1 MHDVVGWAS
10 FQLALAALLLFIAG
24 HRLRSG
30 HWALSVAAIAGVAG
44 AAWALQ
50 TAIAGSALPVW
61 LALALAFGVG
71 AAMTAAFPSWNPIG
85 HAAFTAALLAAVT
98 FLLYAG
104 EAVGAAR
111 LDPMSLAAALLLL
124 GLQGGA
130 LVLLLAHTFEIVD
143 VVCRTR
149 WHHIGGRKTVRGYA
163 PKVSLHV
170 PTHNE
175 PPELVNDTLNALA
188 RLAYPNFEVIV
199 VDNNTA
205 EERVWQPVQAHC
217 ARLGPRFRFY
227 HLMPWPGY
235 KAGALNFALSATAS
249 DAEIVGVVDAD
260 YVVEPSFLADLVG
273 HFADPKIAFV
283 QTPQDYRD
291 GEDGGRYG
299 RALYLAYLYFF
310 KVSMAVRN
318 ERNAIIY
325 AGTMGLIRRSA
336 LAEVGGWDEWC
347 ITEDAEV
354 SLRLLDAGY
363 ESLYVDH
370 TYGRGLMP
378 LDYAAL
384 KRQRFRWAFG
394 GMQLLRMHARR
405 LLLPW
410 TKGRLTHAQRF
421 MYLSAGLQWLNDPL
435 SLAFTAILLIG
446 TGALILGRAFP
457 VQPLAAQ
464 VMLTPLLLI
473 GFAVLRFLWAL
484 RVRLR
489 CTWREA
495 ADALIVLLGLTWV
508 VARACI
514 RGLTS
519 ERGVFLRT
527 PKQAPRPTFV
537 QTLSVVWWELCL
549 GGACLVA
556 AGTLV
561 FRHFGHLELS
571 HAVVVFLLVWQAFL
585 YLSAVQT
592 SVWSHFGRQPAPAAE
607 RPNVNLVPDRS
618 AAA

>member
-1 MHDVVGWAS
+1 MHDVVVWTS
-10 FQLALAALLLFIAG
+10 LQLVLAALLLFAAG
-24 HRLRSG
+24 HRLPRG
-30 HWALSVAAIAGVAG
+30 HWALSIATTSGVAA
-44 AAWALQ
+44 AAWAVQRVLVGA
-50 TAIAGSALPVW
+50 TPPLALVLVLGAGS
-61 LALALAFGVG
+61 G
-71 AAMTAAFPSWNPIG
+71 AVVTMVFSQWNAPG
-85 HAAFTAALLAAVT
+85 SAAFTAALAAATT
-98 FLLYAG
+98 FLLYA
-104 EAVGAAR
+104 AQVVGGAR
-111 LDPMSLAAALLLL
+111 FDRLSLAAALLLL
-124 GLQGGA
+124 GLQVGA
-130 LVLLLAHTFEIVD
+130 LILLLAHTFEIVD

-149 WHHIGGRKTVRGYA
+149 WHNIGSRRRVHGYT

-170 PTHNE
+170 PIHNE
-175 PPELVNDTLNALA
+175 PPELVIETLNALA
-188 RLAYPNFEVIV
+188 RLTYPNFEVIV

-205 EERVWQPVQAHC
+205 EEPVWQPVRAHC
-217 ARLGPRFRFY
+217 ERLGPRFRFH

-235 KAGALNFALSATAS
+235 KAGALNFALSATAL

-260 YVVEPSFLADLVG
+260 YVVDPMFLTDLVG
-273 HFADPKIAFV
+273 HFVDPKVAFV

-291 GEDGGRYG
+291 GEGRGRYG

-310 KVSMAVRN
+310 KVSMAARN

-325 AGTMGLIRRSA
+325 AGTMGLIRRRA
-336 LAEVGGWDEWC
+336 LTDVGGWDEWC

-363 ESLYVDH
+363 ESVYVDK

-410 TKGRLTHAQRF
+410 TGGHLTAAQRF

-435 SLAFTAILLIG
+435 SLAFTIILLVG
-446 TGALILGRAFP
+446 AGALILGRPFP
-457 VQPLAAQ
+457 VQPIAGQ
-464 VMLTPLLLI
+464 VILTPLLLI

-489 CTWREA
+489 CTWRDA
-495 ADALIVLLGLTWV
+495 VDALIVLLGLTWV
-508 VARACI
+508 VARACV

-519 ERGVFLRT
+519 ARGVFLRT
-527 PKQAPRPTFV
+527 PKQAPRPTFAD
-537 QTLSVVWWELCL
+537 TLRVVAWELGIGVLCL
-549 GGACLVA
+549 AA
-556 AGTLV
+556 AGVLV
-561 FRHFGHLELS
+561 FGHLGAIALS
-571 HAVVVFLLVWQAFL
+571 RAVVVFLLVWQAFL

-592 SVWSHFGRQPAPAAE
+592 SVWSYLAHEPARATEHAK
-607 RPNVNLVPDRS
+607 VDLVPERS
-618 AAA
+618 VAA